1 MAQDSYDHDQDISH
15 DRIVTFNA
23 AKTHLQAAAFIFS
36 NKFPLYLR
44 HHSFRPTKVQRMK
57 ETAKEEFGSE
67 VPVACYDGCS
77 LLGLNHRSLLIS
89 FLILLAEPAR

>member
-1 MAQDSYDHDQDISH
+1 MTMT
-15 DRIVTFNA
+15 RTF
-23 AKTHLQAAAFIFS
+23 HMIGLLPLMLQRPICKPLPLYFPI
-36 NKFPLYLR
+36 NFPLYLR

-89 FLILLAEPAR
+89 FLILLAKPAR